1 MPTFGHKNVRRLDV
15 AVYDASGMG
24 GIQRVCDVDTQR
36 ENQLGLHGTSGNVMF
51 QRQAVEKLHGDE
63 HFAVLVVNFVDGT
76 NVRVVQCGGGLGF
89 ALEAAERL
97 RVFGYV
103 VRQEFERDKAIEFDV
118 LSLKNNAHA
127 TTAKLVHDVIM
138 GNGPPDLGI
147 TGFLRV

>member
-63 HFAVLVVNFVDGT
+63 HFAVLIVNFVDGT

-97 RVFGYV
+97 RVFAYV
-103 VRQEFERDKAIEFDV
+103 VRQEFERDKATDFDI
-118 LSLKNNAHA
+118 LSLVDDTHA
-127 TTAKLVHDVIM
+127 ATAELLDDAIVRD
-138 GNGPPDLGI
+138 
-147 TGFLRV
+147 